1 VQAAL
6 AAPPIDEERGLMND
20 DVAKATGSQDVAVA
34 VWDLPTRLFH
44 WAIVL
49 LVGFSWLSASQD
61 WMDWHLRSGYTI
73 LTLLLF
79 RLLWGLFG
87 SQTARFAQFLAGP
100 RRVLR
105 HLVHLP
111 RREPDREIGHN
122 AAGGWMVVLMLV
134 LLSVQAGTGLF
145 SNDDILTEGPLAE
158 LVGKSTS
165 DWLSHIHSLNFE
177 LIEIVVALHILAVLA
192 YAALKRQDLV
202 RPMLT
207 GRKQLPAAL
216 PRPRVRHPL
225 LALGLLGLAAAV
237 VTFVV
242 NHSW

>member
-1 VQAAL
+1 
-6 AAPPIDEERGLMND
+6 MND
-20 DVAKATGSQDVAVA
+20 KAAATATSQEIPVT

-49 LVGFSWLSASQD
+49 LVGFSWLSVSLD
-61 WMDWHLRSGYTI
+61 WMEWHLLSGYTV

-100 RRVLR
+100 RAILR
-105 HLVHLP
+105 HLAHLP

-145 SNDDILTEGPLAE
+145 SNDDVLTEGPLAE
-158 LVGKSTS
+158 VVGKDTS
-165 DWLSHIHSLNFE
+165 DWLSHIHRLNFT
-177 LIEIVVALHILAVLA
+177 LIEIAVALHILAVLT
-192 YAALKRQDLV
+192 YAVVKRHDLV

-207 GRKQLPAAL
+207 GRKRLPAAMPA
-216 PRPRVRHPL
+216 PRLRHPL
-225 LALGLLGLAAAV
+225 LALALLAVAAGV
-237 VTFVV
+237 VAFVV
-242 NHSW
+242 NHPW

>member
-1 VQAAL
+1 MDDDL
-6 AAPPIDEERGLMND
+6 AGVTVSR
-20 DVAKATGSQDVAVA
+20 DVTVT

-49 LVGFSWLSASQD
+49 LVGFSWLSARQD

-87 SQTARFAQFLAGP
+87 SQTARFTRFLAGP
-100 RRVLR
+100 RAVLR

-111 RREPDREIGHN
+111 RREIDREIGHN
-122 AAGGWMVVLMLV
+122 PAGGWMVALMLV

-158 LVGKSTS
+158 LAGKDTS
-165 DWLSHIHSLNFE
+165 DWLSHIHALNFK

-192 YAALKRQDLV
+192 YAVLKRQDLV

-207 GRKQLPAAL
+207 GRKRLPATL
-216 PRPRVRHPL
+216 PAPRLRHPL
-225 LALGLLGLAAAV
+225 LALGLLGIAV
-237 VTFVV
+237 GVVAYVV